1 MPFRKACCVS
11 LPLFALCV
19 ASGCGD
25 KNTQASEK
33 PPQAPAKAPTAQPP
47 VDLAGH
53 RTAYDFL
60 ANRIHAVDHRGG
72 RLVIAAGAPTFLKY
86 VDGGWKGSW
95 ILGQKDGPTPVAYVS
110 GLSAAFS
117 FPVDKDEAG
126 VGDGKPG
133 DVQLSLLMRA
143 MAPKQRVS
151 LFSNEKPLATLEVSE
166 TWKTYDVVV
175 PAATLETGDNRIRL
189 TFRSAG
195 NIAGGKRAAA
205 ALAGVEIGVPRAAA
219 ETAPDQPKARTLGE
233 PAEVESAGVR
243 KLALVM
249 PEAGRLSYYLQ
260 IPAKAKLA
268 LSYAADTAGA
278 TAAVRVSRDGVAPT
292 VLFEGAAAARWT
304 DGAWDLSAFADQA
317 VRIDLISR
325 GGGVAWG
332 APRVLVQAPAPV
344 AANAKKFEH
353 IFVWMIDTLRADKVL
368 AYNPKTNVKTPNY
381 GAFIADATR
390 FAWPQV
396 AGTWSLPSQAAML
409 TGVYPTVHKATVHE
423 SKISRDV
430 PFLAELMKKGGYRT
444 AIFSS
449 NGYVSPKW
457 GFGRGWDE
465 DRNFIR
471 ESLPNSADY
480 LWGVAKKWIVPNK
493 AKPQFVYLA
502 VVEPHV
508 IYNPRK
514 EFLKLYWDKPY
525 NGPIKPV
532 LTGIQLG
539 KIKQGKLKINDTDKA
554 YIEALHNAE
563 ITQSDT
569 AFGTFI
575 QDLKDAGLYDASAIV
590 VISDHGDEFWDH
602 GDCGHAQAPHQE
614 LVHVPFV
621 IRAPGLLPAG
631 KVVEPDVEAMDLA
644 PTVLELAGLP
654 VPEAMQGLSLLRVVR
669 DEVGF
674 GTGAGLTQNESTSR
688 GMKSGRYRFIHSG
701 VAKMELFDE
710 VEDPREQNSVSSK
723 RPIALRQMRNVF
735 SLLVAYENQWK
746 KRSWGSPANVA
757 EAFYRESL
765 GKQPVARQ

>member
-1 MPFRKACCVS
+1 MT
-11 LPLFALCV
+11 LFALCFV
-19 ASGCGD
+19 AGCGNKD
-25 KNTQASEK
+25 TQASEK
-33 PPQAPAKAPTAQPP
+33 PPIAAPANAPAAPP
-47 VDLAGH
+47 AVDLAGH
-53 RTAYDFL
+53 RTAFDFL
-60 ANRIHAVDHRGG
+60 ANRVHAVEHRGG
-72 RLVIAAGAPTFLKY
+72 RLIIAAGAPSFLKY

-95 ILGQKDGPTPVAYVS
+95 LLAQKDGPTSVAYVS

-117 FPVDKDEAG
+117 FPIDKDEAG
-126 VGDGKPG
+126 VADGKPG
-133 DVQLSLLMRA
+133 DVQMTLQMKA

-151 LFSNEKPLATLEVSE
+151 LFCNEKPLVNLDVDQ
-166 TWKTYDVVV
+166 TWKSYNVVV
-175 PAATLETGDNRIRL
+175 PAATLEAGDNRIRL
-189 TFRSAG
+189 TFRASG
-195 NIAGGKRAAA
+195 NLPGGKHVAA
-205 ALAGVEIGVPRAAA
+205 ALAGVEIGTPKTGDVAA
-219 ETAPDQPKARTLGE
+219 EAAVRALG
-233 PAEVESAGVR
+233 AATDVDLGGVR
-243 KLALVM
+243 KAALAM
-249 PEAGRLSYYLQ
+249 PEAGRLSFYVQ
-260 IPAKAKLA
+260 IPEKAKLA
-268 LSYAADTAGA
+268 LSYGSAAAGA
-278 TAAVRVSRDGVAPT
+278 GAAIRVARDGAAAA
-292 VLFEGAAAARWT
+292 VLFEGPAAAGWT
-304 DGAWDLSAFADQA
+304 DGAWDLSAFAGQA

-325 GGGVAWG
+325 AGGVAWG
-332 APRVLVQAPAPV
+332 VPRIVVQAPAAP
-344 AANAKKFEH
+344 AAQAGKFEH
-353 IFVWMIDTLRADKVL
+353 VFVWMCDTLRADKVR
-368 AYNPKTNVKTPNY
+368 AFNPKSIVQTPNY
-381 GAFIADATR
+381 DSFAADATR
-390 FAWPQV
+390 FAWAQV
-396 AGTWSLPSQAAML
+396 PGTWSLPSQAAML
-409 TGVYPTVHKATVHE
+409 TGVYPKVHKATVHE

-430 PFLAELMKKGGYRT
+430 PFVTELMKKGGFRT

-508 IYNPRK
+508 IYNPKK

-539 KIKQGKLKINDTDKA
+539 KIKQGSLKVNDTDKA
-554 YIEALHNAE
+554 YLEALHNAE

-569 AFGTFI
+569 AFGVFV
-575 QDLKDAGLYDASAIV
+575 QDLKDAGLYDTSAII

-602 GDCGHAQAPHQE
+602 GDCGHAQGPHQE
-614 LVHVPFV
+614 LVHVPFIV
-621 IRAPGLLPAG
+621 RAPGLLPAG
-631 KVVEPDVEAMDLA
+631 KVVQTDVEAMDLS

-654 VPEAMQGLSLLRVVR
+654 VPETMQGMSALRVAR

-674 GTGAGLTQNESTSR
+674 APGAALTQNESTAR

-710 VEDPREQNSVSSK
+710 IEDPREQNSVTGK

-746 KRSWGSPANVA
+746 KGVWGSPANVT
-757 EAFYRESL
+757 EAFYREIQ
-765 GKQPVARQ
+765 GKQPIAAE